1 MLEVRNLGAGYGDV
15 QILREVS
22 LFVRAGEIATLI
34 GSNGAGKST
43 LLNAICGI
51 LRPLSGSVLL
61 DGKDITGLPTE
72 EIVGLGITQV
82 PEGRRLFA
90 QMTVRVNLVMGAYRR
105 RRNREDRQQLQ
116 KDLSWVFDLFPRL
129 LDRQDQRAGTLSG
142 GEQQMCAIGR
152 GLMAR
157 PRLLLLDELSL
168 GLAPIM
174 LDILTDAIRRVHQQ
188 GMSILLVEQD
198 VAVAFDLAETGYV
211 LENGRVALS
220 GPTAQLKADPHV
232 EKLYL
237 GL

>member
-1 MLEVRNLGAGYGDV
+1 VLEVRNLCAGYGDV

-72 EIVGLGITQV
+72 EIVGLGVTQV

-90 QMTVRVNLVMGAYRR
+90 QMTVRENLVMGAYRR
-105 RRNREDRQQLQ
+105 QREDREQIQ
-116 KDLSWVFDLFPRL
+116 KDLSWVFELFPRL

-152 GLMAR
+152 GLMAK

-168 GLAPIM
+168 GLAPIV
-174 LDILTDAIRRVHQQ
+174 LDLLTDAIRRVHQQ

-198 VAVAFDLAETGYV
+198 VAIAFDLAQTGYV

-220 GPTAQLKADPHV
+220 GPTAQLRTDPHV
-232 EKLYL
+232 ERLYL